1 MLITMCYAYI
11 HRLHV
16 HTHRHTHTL
25 THTCTNTHKPSH
37 THPNPHT
44 CSAPPPHTH
53 THTHTNT
60 HTQTRTHRLTDNG
73 TLREELTLFPLARN
87 AEGGVAAEHRPGLVP
102 LLVRV
107 PLCVLLL
114 LLLLFIIIFACHK
127 VCSRSTH
134 PRVIGKV
141 CCLCQAVCCNFAF
154 VYDMVDAV

>member
-44 CSAPPPHTH
+44 CSAPPPLTH

-107 PLCVLLL
+107 PSVDCCCFYYCLMITCHELC
-114 LLLLFIIIFACHK
+114 
-127 VCSRSTH
+127 SSSTH
-134 PRVIGKV
+134 ARVQAWS
-141 CCLCQAVCCNFAF
+141 LCW
-154 VYDMVDAV
+154 